1 MQTYGANAWRIHNYR
16 LESAATILE
25 KAVEEM
31 KELTVEVNRQRK
43 NSQVRIISICIL
55 NVSLGDI
62 LGAVRKTIDDAGDTV
77 DGTDLKYTTD

>member
-16 LESAATILE
+16 LESAATSLE

-43 NSQVRIISICIL
+43 NSQVRTISILYPYCL
-55 NVSLGDI
+55 TRRYFRSGSENN
-62 LGAVRKTIDDAGDTV
+62 
-77 DGTDLKYTTD
+77 

>member
-16 LESAATILE
+16 LESAATSLE

-43 NSQVRIISICIL
+43 NSQVRTIL
-55 NVSLGDI
+55 FVSLPSHWEI
-62 LGAVRKTIDDAGDTV
+62 F
-77 DGTDLKYTTD
+77 